1 MARVTVIGQGYVGL
15 PLAIEAAMAGH
26 EVIGFDIDEC
36 KILDLQRG
44 ITNIPD
50 VESKVIRKLISD
62 KSYLATTNPNS
73 MADSDI
79 IIFAVPTPLDDSGN
93 PDTSFLIAAAEI
105 CAKYCNSTALII
117 NESTSYPGTLRN
129 LIEPIFKMNPRL
141 DNIFAAAPE
150 RVDPGNPQWNLKN
163 TTRVVAGLTLS
174 ATEKAFN
181 FYSTFCSNVKKVSS
195 PEVAEAAKLFENT
208 FRMVNIALVNE
219 FALICK
225 NLNISS
231 HEVLEAAATKPFG
244 FMKFSPSIGVGGH
257 CIPVDPIYLTYSA
270 KKVGAESALI
280 NLAHNLNVAMP
291 KRVSKIIEAEL
302 DDNLANKKI
311 QLVGI
316 AYKPDVSDLR
326 ESPALELIEELRK
339 MGATV
344 TWCDPLVG
352 EYKGELSSNLETD
365 IDLGVIL
372 APHGNIDF
380 SIWSKSSVKVLDMS
394 VNSNNYGWDKAF

>member
-1 MARVTVIGQGYVGL
+1 MARVTIVGQGYVGL
-15 PLAIEAAMAGH
+15 PLAIEAAMVGH
-26 EVIGFDIDEC
+26 EVVGLDIDES
-36 KILDLQRG
+36 KIFDLQRG
-44 ITNIPD
+44 ITKIPD

-79 IIFAVPTPLDDSGN
+79 IVLAVPTPLDISGN
-93 PDTSFLIAAAEI
+93 PDISFLINAAEV
-105 CAKYCNSTALII
+105 CAEYCNPTALII
-117 NESTSYPGTLRN
+117 NESTSYPGTLRKV
-129 LIEPIFKMNPRL
+129 IEPIFQKNSKL
-141 DNIFAAAPE
+141 NNIFASAPE

-174 ATEKAFN
+174 ATEKASD
-181 FYSTFCSNVKKVSS
+181 FYSTFCNNVQKVSS

-225 NLNISS
+225 NLNIST
-231 HEVLEAAATKPFG
+231 HEVLQAAATKPFG
-244 FMKFSPSIGVGGH
+244 FMKFLPSIGVGGH
-257 CIPVDPIYLTYSA
+257 CIPVDPMYLTYSA

-280 NLAHNLNVAMP
+280 NLAHNLNIAMP
-291 KRVSKIIEAEL
+291 KKVSKIIEAEL
-302 DDNLANKKI
+302 DNNLADKKI
-311 QLVGI
+311 QIVGI

-326 ESPALELIEELRK
+326 ESPALELIQELRK

-344 TWCDPLVG
+344 TWCDPFVG
-352 EYKGELSSNLETD
+352 EFKGELSSNLETD

-372 APHGNIDF
+372 APHSNIDF
-380 SIWSKSSVKVLDMS
+380 SIWSRSRVKVLDMS
-394 VNSNNYGWDKAF
+394 VNSNNYGWDKSF